1 MVSAD
6 EVHAHPAA
14 IAATIV
20 NQTDNRGA

>member
-6 EVHAHPAA
+6 EVQAHPAA
-14 IAATIV
+14 FAAAIV